1 MSRSAPS
8 AVAQLTTHELPPC
21 LITPY
26 NIPGMKAPAVV
37 LVAALLIDAAALG
50 AHVQPAQASSEVNW
64 SST

>member
-1 MSRSAPS
+1 
-8 AVAQLTTHELPPC
+8 
-21 LITPY
+21 
-26 NIPGMKAPAVV
+26 MKAPAVV